1 VARANTAFVCNDCG
15 AHAVKWQGQCPECGA
30 WNSLGQTT
38 LSPRSKNKAGG
49 TEPVA
54 LGSLSE
60 DSETR
65 YPTGFAEFD
74 RVLGGGLVP
83 GSVVLLGGDP
93 GIGKSTLLQQVAAQL
108 PAELVTCYATGE
120 ESLRQIAQRS
130 QRLGV
135 DNPSLRLLSDTSLE
149 NILEQAMAGQ
159 SRALIIDS
167 IQTMA
172 TADVP
177 SAPGSVTQLRE
188 CVSRIVQFAKQ
199 REVSV
204 LLIGHVTKEGAI
216 AGPRK

>member
-1 VARANTAFVCNDCG
+1 M
-15 AHAVKWQGQCPECGA
+15 
-30 WNSLGQTT
+30 
-38 LSPRSKNKAGG
+38 
-49 TEPVA
+49 
-54 LGSLSE
+54 
-60 DSETR
+60 
-65 YPTGFAEFD
+65 
-74 RVLGGGLVP
+74 
-83 GSVVLLGGDP
+83 
-93 GIGKSTLLQQVAAQL
+93 
-108 PAELVTCYATGE
+108 
-120 ESLRQIAQRS
+120 RQIAQRS

-216 AGPRK
+216 AGPRVVEHMVDTV